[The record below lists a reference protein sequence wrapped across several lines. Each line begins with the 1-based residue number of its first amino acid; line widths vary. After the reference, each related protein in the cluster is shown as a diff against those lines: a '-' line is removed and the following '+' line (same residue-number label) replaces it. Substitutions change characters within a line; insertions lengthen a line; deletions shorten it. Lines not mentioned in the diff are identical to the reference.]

1 MLGNKD
7 PLYLQAT
14 TACLTTIVIM
24 QIANLFLCRHPSES
38 FFRSRFLSNPLIFAG
53 ILSELILILL
63 IDYTSVGNQ
72 MFGTAP
78 IPFTV
83 WLLAAGLAL
92 GMFVVEELRKA
103 VQRRMM
109 KSAP

>member
-1 MLGNKD
+1 
-7 PLYLQAT
+7 
-14 TACLTTIVIM
+14 
-24 QIANLFLCRHPSES
+24 
-38 FFRSRFLSNPLIFAG
+38 
-53 ILSELILILL
+53 LL

-92 GMFVVEELRKA
+92 GMFVLEELRKA

-109 KSAP
+109 KSAT